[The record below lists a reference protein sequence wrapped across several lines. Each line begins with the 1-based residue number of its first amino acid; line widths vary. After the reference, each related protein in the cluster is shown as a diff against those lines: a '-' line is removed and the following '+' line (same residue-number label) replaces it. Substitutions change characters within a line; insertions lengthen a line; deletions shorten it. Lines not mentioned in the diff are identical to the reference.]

1 MLRYNQ
7 EYMQQHNIKN
17 NQLGGLIVGIVLIL
31 FSCSMGFLPLILTI
45 DMMDLGYAVQCF
57 ALFIFLIGI
66 ITFLIYIQRYFRLRS
81 ILNGKGLLVHWQYDK
96 GEYLAEVEKDR
107 DERRNQNL
115 ITLGIVWFF
124 FITITGL
131 FVLIAFMEGEQDSL
145 PLFLGIMGGVL
156 FLVNLA
162 AFIMPELIYL
172 TSRKASSEVIIAR
185 KGMYYM
191 GQLHIWNNALSF
203 IENIEISADKKQL
216 IFTLRYFT
224 KLGWFKYESYEV
236 RIPIPKGQHKNAKY
250 VMSELGYSA

>member
-1 MLRYNQ
+1 MKQ
-7 EYMQQHNIKN
+7 TNIRN
-17 NQLGGLIVGIVLIL
+17 NQLTGLVIGIILIL
-31 FSCSMGFLPLILTI
+31 LSCCGSIFPLLFSL
-45 DMMDLGYAVQCF
+45 DMMSIGFALQCF
-57 ALFIFLIGI
+57 SLFFFLMGL
-66 ITFLIYIQRYFRLRS
+66 ITFLIYLQRYFRLRS
-81 ILNGKGLLVHWQYDK
+81 ILKGKGLLVHWQYDK
-96 GEYLAEVEKDR
+96 AEYISEVEKDR

-156 FLVNLA
+156 LIVNLA
-162 AFIMPELIYL
+162 AFLMPELIYL
-172 TSRKASSEVIIAR
+172 SSLRSSSDVLIAR
-185 KGMYYM
+185 KGMYHM

-203 IENIEISADKKQL
+203 IENVEISADKKQL

-236 RIPIPKGQHKNAKY
+236 RVPIPKGQYKEARN
-250 VMSELGYSA
+250 VVNELGYSA